1 MSNTDNIYNI
11 LNNFNKIAKDA
22 PAPVA
27 ATPKA
32 KTKLQESMEQVVNEK
47 YMGFKKTVA
56 AIKKG
61 GSAEDPEAVAAAI
74 GRKKYGKEK
83 FQKAAAAG
91 KKLGEGQNESAL
103 QAYIGN
109 KKYTKKGMKELQDA
123 GRDGADEE
131 EKGRIKDKYLTKEDH
146 GPENPEAPV
155 NYGEYDRE
163 GDMAKDDLYTI
174 DSAAEELYSILQA
187 DENLPEWVQS
197 KITKAVDYIDT
208 ARDYMKAQ
216 SYGQGVTEGSGDPQ
230 IPIGMKTQYGTVV
243 SVDGDKVTVRAS
255 NGELTTVN
263 IQDIDQAVAEGYDPV
278 ESDFKSWVDIT
289 RKETMRDGKTN
300 GANSVEIMARYGGD
314 DMTDIIR
321 NILAYVKQNR
331 QELGREV
338 SEETGRTVKDCIIDI
353 RNEFPQEYQA
363 AQQPQGMAEGSS
375 ENKYS
380 NLSNRGVN
388 RGINRAG
395 DDFNRMMDLDQ
406 VESPHYKTQHQQ
418 DTKQRLK
425 TKPMAGPKGVLPE
438 QGVAEAT
445 GSSIERI
452 LAAHPEAVENF
463 KQGGDLDYDLESDL
477 WEYYFNN
484 GEIRNYDAD
493 ASEFISQRLADE
505 LGLSEGL
512 DANQKRVGQLGPTE
526 KVKNNNIGKLVGANE
541 NFINTVDQAVVSEED
556 EMAESIL
563 SAIRK
568 VGKKAFDKV
577 APVVKKVSNIISP
590 DDDKLIRDLD
600 NDVHGGKVPNR
611 YNSDAESAKKYPAD
625 SWKVKEDES
634 SDELAR
640 ILTIMNHRR

>member
-187 DENLPEWVQS
+187 DDNLPEWVQS

-216 SYGQGVTEGSGDPQ
+216 SYGQGVAEGSGDPQ
-230 IPIGMKTQYGTVV
+230 IPIGMKTKYGTVD
-243 SVDGDKVTVRAS
+243 SVNTKENTVTVKAS

-263 IQDIDQAVAEGYDPV
+263 IQDIQQAMAEDQLDEIGNTPAGKDALRAV
-278 ESDFKSWVDIT
+278 
-289 RKETMRDGKTN
+289 
-300 GANSVEIMARYGGD
+300 
-314 DMTDIIR
+314 
-321 NILAYVKQNR
+321 QNR
-331 QELGREV
+331 ATDTM
-338 SEETGRTVKDCIIDI
+338 ETW
-353 RNEFPQEYQA
+353 
-363 AQQPQGMAEGSS
+363 S
-375 ENKYS
+375 
-380 NLSNRGVN
+380 
-388 RGINRAG
+388 
-395 DDFNRMMDLDQ
+395 
-406 VESPHYKTQHQQ
+406 
-418 DTKQRLK
+418 
-425 TKPMAGPKGVLPE
+425 
-438 QGVAEAT
+438 
-445 GSSIERI
+445 
-452 LAAHPEAVENF
+452 
-463 KQGGDLDYDLESDL
+463 
-477 WEYYFNN
+477 
-484 GEIRNYDAD
+484 
-493 ASEFISQRLADE
+493 
-505 LGLSEGL
+505 
-512 DANQKRVGQLGPTE
+512 
-526 KVKNNNIGKLVGANE
+526 KN
-541 NFINTVDQAVVSEED
+541 
-556 EMAESIL
+556 
-563 SAIRK
+563 
-568 VGKKAFDKV
+568 
-577 APVVKKVSNIISP
+577 
-590 DDDKLIRDLD
+590 
-600 NDVHGGKVPNR
+600 
-611 YNSDAESAKKYPAD
+611 
-625 SWKVKEDES
+625 
-634 SDELAR
+634 
-640 ILTIMNHRR
+640 